1 MQRTCQNIWRCD
13 PVFLWILLSLAAFA
27 IMPSYALDYGVWD
40 ATSDELLDSYGW
52 SNMGVAWL
60 WFAMPLGL
68 LVRPWQAAG
77 REAFRRHAFDAAYA
91 TLCGLAILV
100 SATLANRGL
109 GYSTIV
115 LYTAL
120 GMVITLALSRLD
132 WMGGDRFVA
141 RLARADRR
149 PDRRV
154 HPVSQHRNFSPD
166 LLR

>member
-1 MQRTCQNIWRCD
+1 M
-13 PVFLWILLSLAAFA
+13 PSYA
-27 IMPSYALDYGVWD
+27 PSYALDYGVWD

-60 WFAMPLGL
+60 WFALPLGL

-115 LYTAL
+115 LYTAYRARH
-120 GMVITLALSRLD
+120 GHNPCPVATGLD
-132 WMGGDRFVA
+132 GGATASCSA
-141 RLARADRR
+141 R
-149 PDRRV
+149 
-154 HPVSQHRNFSPD
+154 SS
-166 LLR
+166 